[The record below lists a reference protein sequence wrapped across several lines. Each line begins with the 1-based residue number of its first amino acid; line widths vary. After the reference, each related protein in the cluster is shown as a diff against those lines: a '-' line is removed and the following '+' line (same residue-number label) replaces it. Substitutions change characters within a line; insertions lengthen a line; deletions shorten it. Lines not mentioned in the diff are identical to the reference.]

1 MICECEL
8 VTRSSLEEAI
18 RRTGSAKLDDIRRQ
32 LRLGMGPCQ
41 GGFCNYR
48 ATGLLHGIDELS
60 AQDANQALLDFLQER
75 WKGTWPILYGD
86 QLRQVRFDDWVFQG
100 VLDVEHAPDAASRA
114 AGAAYGRGRRR
125 RAGDGRAR
133 CATS

>member
-1 MICECEL
+1 LARKEADLVEEQVICECEL
-8 VTRSSLEEAI
+8 VTRSKLEETM
-18 RRTGSAKLDDIRRQ
+18 RRTGSTRLDDIRRQ

-48 ATGLLHGIDELS
+48 ATGMLHGIDELS

-100 VLDVEHAPDAASRA
+100 VLDVAHAPGTSSADAVA
-114 AGAAYGRGRRR
+114 AHPTA
-125 RAGDGRAR
+125 
-133 CATS
+133 

>member
-1 MICECEL
+1 MPSAGTSGSVATARPPPSRCR
-8 VTRSSLEEAI
+8 VRSQAPP
-18 RRTGSAKLDDIRRQ
+18 TGSASAWGARRP
-32 LRLGMGPCQ
+32 RCSCQ

-60 AQDANQALLDFLQER
+60 AQDANRALLDFLQER

-100 VLDVEHAPDAASRA
+100 VLDVAHAPGADGA
-114 AGAAYGRGRRR
+114 AGTDG
-125 RAGDGRAR
+125 AGAIGAQSS
-133 CATS
+133 A